1 MLQETNP
8 HESLEREIQELSLD
22 LKNKSIAEKREA
34 IKNSLAKKIELSS
47 ATTTQSSSVLQ
58 QQTTIAHP
66 SSILPPYAANL
77 PEELQLKVEK
87 LVDLAWHKGIDT
99 AIVIARQSGPMVLD
113 LLHDSLTGKIY
124 DEMEKRGLL

>member
-1 MLQETNP
+1 MNEELTP
-8 HESLEREIQELSLD
+8 HESLEREIKELSLD
-22 LKNKSIAEKREA
+22 LKNKSIAEKRET

-47 ATTTQSSSVLQ
+47 APTTQSSSALP
-58 QQTTIAHP
+58 QQTATAHS

-87 LVDLAWHKGIDT
+87 LVDMAWHKGIDA
-99 AIVIARQSGPMVLD
+99 AIAEARKSGPMVVD
-113 LLHDSLTGKIY
+113 MLHDSLTGKIY